1 VFIPIAE
8 ALGLMPEIGAWVID
22 EACRQARAWLDA
34 GHAGF
39 CIAVNVSALQL
50 QWPGLVAHV
59 EAALRRHALPAD
71 VLGVEITES
80 SLMENVERVRGIL
93 GELKALGVRLS
104 LDDFGTGY
112 SSLAYLKQLPLDVLK
127 IDQSFVRGLPD
138 DPDDAA
144 IARTIVAIAHQLRL
158 VVAAEGVE
166 CEEQATFLAGIG
178 CDELQG
184 YHFGRP
190 ADAVDIA
197 RSFAP

>member
-1 VFIPIAE
+1 VP
-8 ALGLMPEIGAWVID
+8 
-22 EACRQARAWLDA
+22 ARAL
-34 GHAGF
+34 
-39 CIAVNVSALQL
+39 CIEL
-50 QWPGLVAHV
+50 
-59 EAALRRHALPAD
+59 
-71 VLGVEITES
+71 TES
-80 SLMENVERVRGIL
+80 SLMENVARLRDTL
-93 GELKALGVRLS
+93 AELKALGVQLS

-166 CEEQATFLAGIG
+166 CAEQATFLAGIG

-190 ADAVDIA
+190 ADAADIA